1 VSDAIQNNQHTLGG
15 TLTENINRPRTEQPI
30 DLVTDRSRPREVECL
45 ETEVLAEA
53 YFRYE
58 QLTLRTETFAGTLS
72 PPYKR
77 EVLRSGRAV
86 VVLLYDPVAQ
96 ELILIEQFRIGAYVN
111 HLPSAW
117 ILECVAGL
125 VDEGETN
132 EATARREAKEE
143 TGCDV
148 RRLEFAGSY
157 LSSPGL
163 SDELVSI
170 YVGEVDAAQAG
181 GVHGHVAEGEDI
193 RTVIFS
199 VEEALAA
206 ADHGAVV
213 NIMAQVA
220 LLWFAR
226 HGEALRRRW
235 LDPVT
240 RS

>member
-1 VSDAIQNNQHTLGG
+1 
-15 TLTENINRPRTEQPI
+15 LTENMNRPPI
-30 DLVTDRSRPREVECL
+30 PKAMDLVTDRSRPRKVECQK
-45 ETEVLAEA
+45 TEVLADA

-72 PPYKR
+72 PPFKR

-96 ELILIEQFRIGAYVN
+96 QLILIEQFRVGAYVN
-111 HLPSAW
+111 DLSSAW

-125 VDEGETN
+125 VDDGETN
-132 EATARREAKEE
+132 EATARREAREE

-148 RRLEFAGSY
+148 GRLEYIGAY

-170 YVGEVDAAQAG
+170 YVGEVDAARAG
-181 GVHGHVAEGEDI
+181 GVHGHVSEGEDI
-193 RTVIFS
+193 RTIIFS

-213 NIMAQVA
+213 NIMAQLA

-226 HGEALRRRW
+226 HGEALRQRW
-235 LDPVT
+235 LGPAIG
-240 RS
+240 S

>member
-1 VSDAIQNNQHTLGG
+1 M
-15 TLTENINRPRTEQPI
+15 TENMNRPLTQKPM
-30 DLVTDRSRPREVECL
+30 DLVTDRSRPREVECQN
-45 ETEVLAEA
+45 TEVLAEA

-77 EVLRSGRAV
+77 EILRSGPAV

-96 ELILIEQFRIGAYVN
+96 QMVLIEQFRVGAYVN

-125 VDEGETN
+125 VDEGETL
-132 EATARREAKEE
+132 EATARREAREE

-148 RRLEFAGSY
+148 GRLEFIGAY

-170 YVGEVDAAQAG
+170 LC
-181 GVHGHVAEGEDI
+181 
-193 RTVIFS
+193 R
-199 VEEALAA
+199 
-206 ADHGAVV
+206 
-213 NIMAQVA
+213 
-220 LLWFAR
+220 
-226 HGEALRRRW
+226 
-235 LDPVT
+235 
-240 RS
+240 

>member
-1 VSDAIQNNQHTLGG
+1 LA
-15 TLTENINRPRTEQPI
+15 ENMNRPRTQKPT
-30 DLVTDRSRPREVECL
+30 DLVTDRSRPRKIECQN
-45 ETEVLAEA
+45 TEVLADA

-96 ELILIEQFRIGAYVN
+96 QLILIEQFRVGAYVN
-111 HLPSAW
+111 DLPSAW

-132 EATARREAKEE
+132 EATARREAREE

-148 RRLEFAGSY
+148 GRLEFIGAY

-170 YVGEVDAAQAG
+170 YVGEVDAARAG

-193 RTVIFS
+193 RTIIFS

-213 NIMAQVA
+213 NIMAQLA

-226 HGEALRRRW
+226 HGEALRQRW
-235 LDPVT
+235 LGPAI

>member
-1 VSDAIQNNQHTLGG
+1 M
-15 TLTENINRPRTEQPI
+15 TENMNRPPTQNPM
-30 DLVTDRSRPREVECL
+30 DLVTDRSRPRVIECQK
-45 ETEVLAEA
+45 TEVLAQA

-72 PPYKR
+72 PPFKR
-77 EVLRSGRAV
+77 EILRSGPAV

-96 ELILIEQFRIGAYVN
+96 QFILIEQFRVGAYLN

-117 ILECVAGL
+117 ILECVAGM
-125 VDEGETN
+125 VDEGETH
-132 EATARREAKEE
+132 EATARREAREE

-148 RRLEFAGSY
+148 GRLEFIGAY
-157 LSSPGL
+157 LSTPGL

-170 YVGEVDAAQAG
+170 YIGEVDAARAG

-193 RTVIFS
+193 RTIIFS

-206 ADHGAVV
+206 ADHLAVV
-213 NIMAQVA
+213 NIMTQVA

-235 LDPVT
+235 LGPAT
-240 RS
+240 GP

>member
-1 VSDAIQNNQHTLGG
+1 
-15 TLTENINRPRTEQPI
+15 LTDNMDHPRTQKPMDLITDRPRPKEI
-30 DLVTDRSRPREVECL
+30 ECQN
-45 ETEVLAEA
+45 TEVLADA
-53 YFRYE
+53 FFRYE

-72 PPYKR
+72 PPFKR
-77 EVLRSGRAV
+77 EVLRSGPAV

-96 ELILIEQFRIGAYVN
+96 QLILIEQFRVGAYVN

-132 EATARREAKEE
+132 EATARREAREE

-148 RRLEFAGSY
+148 GRLEFIGAY

-170 YVGEVDAAQAG
+170 YVGEVDAARAG

-193 RTVIFS
+193 RTIIFS

-213 NIMAQVA
+213 NIMAQLA

-226 HGEALRRRW
+226 HGEALRQRW
-235 LDPVT
+235 LGPAIG
-240 RS
+240 S

>member
-1 VSDAIQNNQHTLGG
+1 
-15 TLTENINRPRTEQPI
+15 LTENMNRPPI
-30 DLVTDRSRPREVECL
+30 PKAMDLVTDRSRPRKVECQK
-45 ETEVLAEA
+45 TEVLADA

-72 PPYKR
+72 PPFKR

-96 ELILIEQFRIGAYVN
+96 QLILIEQFRVGAYVN
-111 HLPSAW
+111 DLSSAW

-125 VDEGETN
+125 VDDGETN
-132 EATARREAKEE
+132 EATARREAREE

-148 RRLEFAGSY
+148 GRLEYIGAY

-170 YVGEVDAAQAG
+170 YVGEVDAARAG

-193 RTVIFS
+193 RTIIFS

-213 NIMAQVA
+213 NIMAQLA

-226 HGEALRRRW
+226 HGEALHRRW
-235 LDPVT
+235 LG
-240 RS
+240 SAIGS

>member
-1 VSDAIQNNQHTLGG
+1 M
-15 TLTENINRPRTEQPI
+15 NRPQTQKPM
-30 DLVTDRSRPREVECL
+30 DMTPDRSRPREIECQN
-45 ETEVLAEA
+45 TEVLAEA

-96 ELILIEQFRIGAYVN
+96 QLILIEQFRVGAYVN

-132 EATARREAKEE
+132 EATARREAREE

-148 RRLEFAGSY
+148 GRLEFIGAY

-170 YVGEVDAAQAG
+170 YVGEVDAARAG

-193 RTVIFS
+193 RTIIFS

-206 ADHGAVV
+206 ADQGAVV
-213 NIMAQVA
+213 NIMAQLA

-226 HGEALRRRW
+226 HGEALRQRW
-235 LDPVT
+235 LGPAI